1 MKKAIAVIAYDRFDY
16 FSLVL
21 PSILAQTVRG
31 RAAGELYDI
40 FYFQDGLCRDD
51 ARSDA
56 SGHRHISA
64 MIGAHAGDGRSFIQQ
79 DNLGVALHFDFIE
92 KKLFR
97 EMGYDFV
104 LFCEDD
110 LILAPGYL
118 AAMDMMA
125 DRFSGD
131 ERIGMF
137 SAHPA
142 HVTASLTDQKS
153 RAHEY
158 GPMDHNWGFGLF
170 RDFWERRQP
179 FVEEY
184 LRFLDETPYRQR
196 REWPIFDWLKRCGF
210 EPRASSQDYVKVCA
224 TTALGAARVSTF
236 FNLGLPIGRNGLH
249 CRPEL
254 FEKMGFENTIVFQGV
269 PEGVSAF
276 SQEDYHRIFRAQASL
291 MISPPGL
298 VAEGVDL
305 AAVAE
310 WERRLSSGEFNV
322 ARVLGDDW
330 MRQEK
335 AQATAPKLVWTP
347 QDIPRRPHME
357 KEGLDRLTE
366 CLKAARSYLEY
377 GAGGSTVLA
386 IELGVRRVVS
396 VESDRGFLQAVK
408 LAACGSEDDDRL
420 TEHFVDIGP
429 TAEWGN
435 PTDRSC
441 SARWPAYPSTV
452 WRRYLDGQDY
462 PDLVLIDG
470 RFRVACFL
478 TTLMMAP
485 SGTTILFDDYFDRP
499 NYHVVEKYL
508 APVSR
513 AGRMAEFV
521 TNGDSLPPTVILDL
535 LERSTD
541 FG

>member
-1 MKKAIAVIAYDRFDY
+1 MKKAIAIVAYDRFDY

-21 PSILAQTVRG
+21 PSILAQTVRDQE
-31 RAAGELYDI
+31 AGDIYDI
-40 FYFQDGLCRDD
+40 FYFQDGLCQDD

-64 MIGAHAGDGRSFIQQ
+64 MIGKHAKEGQSFVQQ
-79 DNLGVALHFDFIE
+79 DNIGVALHFDFIE
-92 KKLFR
+92 KRLFR
-97 EMGYDFV
+97 DLGYDFV

-110 LILAPGYL
+110 LILAPGYV
-118 AAMDMMA
+118 AAMDLMA

-131 ERIGMF
+131 QRIGMF

-142 HVTASLTDQKS
+142 HVSASLDEQRS

-179 FVEEY
+179 FIERY
-184 LRFLDETPYRQR
+184 LEIIGNKPYRQR
-196 REWPIFDWLKRCGF
+196 PHRVVYEWLKGCGF
-210 EPRASSQDYVKVCA
+210 KPAASSQDYIKQCSTV
-224 TTALGAARVSTF
+224 ALGGVRVSTA
-236 FNLGLPIGRNGLH
+236 FNLGMPIGRSGLH
-249 CRPEL
+249 CSPEM
-254 FEKMGFENTIVFQGV
+254 FDKMGFNNTVVYQGIPQEV
-269 PEGVSAF
+269 GTLF
-276 SQEDYHRIFRAQASL
+276 QEDYRRIFKAQSNI
-291 MISPPGL
+291 MVSPPF
-298 VAEGVDL
+298 VHAEGIDKAGVTGWQQR
-305 AAVAE
+305 VN
-310 WERRLSSGEFNV
+310 SGEFNV
-322 ARVLGDDW
+322 ERVLGDDW
-330 MRQEK
+330 MTHEK
-335 AQATAPKLVWTP
+335 PQSASPKLVWTS

-357 KEGLDRLTE
+357 PEGLERLTE
-366 CLKAARSYLEY
+366 RLRCARSYLEY

-386 IELGVRRVVS
+386 VEMGVRRIVS

-408 LAACGSEDDDRL
+408 LAACGSEEDDRL
-420 TEHFVDIGP
+420 TEHFVDVGP

-441 SARWPAYPSTV
+441 SPRWPAYSSTV
-452 WRRYLDGQDY
+452 WRRYLDEQEY

-478 TTLMMAP
+478 TTLIMAQ

-499 NYHVVEKYL
+499 HYHLVEKYL

-521 TNGDSLPPTVILDL
+521 TNGDALSPAVTLDL

-541 FG
+541 FR

>member
-1 MKKAIAVIAYDRFDY
+1 MKKAIAIVAYDRFEY

-21 PSILAQTVRG
+21 PSILAQKIGDQDIT
-31 RAAGELYDI
+31 ECYDI

-51 ARSDA
+51 IRSDV
-56 SGHRHISA
+56 SGHQYIST
-64 MIGAHAGDGRSFIQQ
+64 MIEFHAKENYSFVQQ
-79 DNLGVALHFDFIE
+79 ENLGVALHFDFIE

-97 EMGYDFV
+97 ELGYDFV

-118 AAMDMMA
+118 AVMDMMA

-131 ERIGMF
+131 ERIGMC

-142 HVTASLTDQKS
+142 NVAVSLDEQKL
-153 RAHEY
+153 RVREY

-184 LRFLDETPYRQR
+184 LNILGGKPYRQR
-196 REWPIFDWLKRCGF
+196 PNKAIFEWLKECGF
-210 EPRASSQDYVKVCA
+210 KPSASSQDYVKQCSTV
-224 TTALGAARVSTF
+224 ALGGARISTV
-236 FNLGLPIGRNGLH
+236 FNLGLPIGRSGLH

-254 FEKMGFENTIVFQGV
+254 FEKMGFGNTVVYQGI
-269 PEGVSAF
+269 PESIGTF
-276 SQEDYHRIFRAQASL
+276 SQEDYHKIFSAQARL
-291 MISPPGL
+291 MASPPDL
-298 VAEGVDL
+298 VEAGIDVATVTAWQRRVD
-305 AAVAE
+305 A
-310 WERRLSSGEFNV
+310 GEYNV
-322 ARVLGDDW
+322 AHILGEDW
-330 MRQEK
+330 MTRELP
-335 AQATAPKLVWTP
+335 QATAPKLKWAP

-357 KEGLDRLTE
+357 PEGLERLTDRLKT
-366 CLKAARSYLEY
+366 ARSYLEY

-386 IELGVRRVVS
+386 VELGVKQIVS
-396 VESDRGFLQAVK
+396 VESDRDFLRAVK
-408 LAACGSEDDDRL
+408 WAACGSDDDERL
-420 TEHFVDIGP
+420 IEHFVDIGP

-435 PTDRSC
+435 PTDKSC
-441 SARWPAYPSTV
+441 SSRWPAYPSTV
-452 WRRYLDGQDY
+452 WKQYLKEQDY

-478 TTLMMAP
+478 TTLIMAP

-499 NYHVVEKYL
+499 HYHVVENYL
-508 APVSR
+508 RPVSR

-521 TNGDSLPPTVILDL
+521 KTEAPIPPSIALDL
-535 LERSTD
+535 LEKSTD

>member
-16 FSLVL
+16 FSLIL
-21 PSILAQTVRG
+21 PSILAQTIG
-31 RAAGELYDI
+31 DQAIGEIYDI
-40 FYFQDGLCRDD
+40 FYFQDGLCQGD

-56 SGHRHISA
+56 SGHKHISA
-64 MIGAHAGDGRSFIQQ
+64 MIGKHATEGQSFIQQ
-79 DNLGVALHFDFIE
+79 DNLGVAFHFDFIE

-97 EMGYDFV
+97 DLGYDFV

-110 LILAPGYL
+110 LILAPGYV
-118 AAMDMMA
+118 AAMDLMA
-125 DRFSGD
+125 NRFSGD
-131 ERIGMF
+131 QRIGMF

-142 HVTASLTDQKS
+142 HVSASLDEQRS

-179 FVEEY
+179 FVEKY
-184 LRFLDETPYRQR
+184 LEIIAGKPYRQR
-196 REWPIFDWLKRCGF
+196 PHSIVYEWLKGCGF
-210 EPRASSQDYVKVCA
+210 KPAASSQDYVKQCSTV
-224 TTALGAARVSTF
+224 ALGGARISTAI
-236 FNLGLPIGRNGLH
+236 NLGMPIGRNGLH
-249 CRPEL
+249 CSPEM
-254 FEKMGFENTIVFQGV
+254 FDKMGFNNTVVHQGIPQEV
-269 PEGVSAF
+269 GTF
-276 SQEDYHRIFRAQASL
+276 SQEDYHRIFRRQSNVMA
-291 MISPPGL
+291 SPPIL
-298 VAEGVDL
+298 IAEGIDGASVTGWQQR
-305 AAVAE
+305 VN
-310 WERRLSSGEFNV
+310 SGEFDV
-322 ARVLGDDW
+322 AHVLGDDW
-330 MRQEK
+330 MKRENLQVV
-335 AQATAPKLVWTP
+335 ASAIVWNP
-347 QDIPRRPHME
+347 QDIPRRPHMDP
-357 KEGLDRLTE
+357 EGLDRFTE
-366 CLKAARSYLEY
+366 RLKTARSYLEY

-386 IELGVRRVVS
+386 VEMGIKRIVS

-408 LAACGSEDDDRL
+408 LAACRSDEDDRL

-441 SARWPAYPSTV
+441 SPRWPAYPSSV
-452 WRRYLDGQDY
+452 WRQYLDEQDY
-462 PDLVLIDG
+462 PDLVLVKG

-478 TTLMMAP
+478 TTLMMAR

-499 NYHVVEKYL
+499 HYHLVEKYL

-521 TNGDSLPPTVILDL
+521 TNGDALPPAITLDL

>member
-1 MKKAIAVIAYDRFDY
+1 MKKAIAIVAYDRFDY

-21 PSILAQTVRG
+21 PSILAQTLG
-31 RAAGELYDI
+31 NLAAGDIYDI
-40 FYFQDGLCRDD
+40 FYFQDGLCQDD

-56 SGHRHISA
+56 SGHKHISA
-64 MIGAHAGDGRSFIQQ
+64 MIGKHANEGQSFIQLS
-79 DNLGVALHFDFIE
+79 NLGVALHFDFIE

-97 EMGYDFV
+97 DLGYDFV

-110 LILAPGYL
+110 LILAPGYV
-118 AAMDMMA
+118 AAMDLMA
-125 DRFSGD
+125 NRFSGD
-131 ERIGMF
+131 QRIGMF

-142 HVTASLTDQKS
+142 HVSASLDEQRS

-179 FVEEY
+179 FVEKY
-184 LRFLDETPYRQR
+184 LEIIGSKPYRQR
-196 REWPIFDWLKRCGF
+196 PHGIVYEWLKRCGF
-210 EPRASSQDYVKVCA
+210 KPAASSQDYVKQCSTV
-224 TTALGAARVSTF
+224 ALGGARISTAI
-236 FNLGLPIGRNGLH
+236 NLGMPIGRSGLH
-249 CRPEL
+249 CSPEM
-254 FEKMGFENTIVFQGV
+254 FDKMGFNNTVVHQGIPQEV
-269 PEGVSAF
+269 GTF
-276 SQEDYHRIFRAQASL
+276 LQEDYHRIFKTQSNIMA
-291 MISPPGL
+291 SPPTL
-298 VAEGVDL
+298 IAEGIDGATVKEWQRRVD
-305 AAVAE
+305 
-310 WERRLSSGEFNV
+310 SGEFNI
-322 ARVLGDDW
+322 AHVLGDDW
-330 MRQEK
+330 MKHEK
-335 AQATAPKLVWTP
+335 PQAVAPKLVWTA

-357 KEGLDRLTE
+357 PEGLDRLTE
-366 CLKAARSYLEY
+366 RLKATRSYLEY

-386 IELGVRRVVS
+386 VEMGVERIVS
-396 VESDRGFLQAVK
+396 VESDRDFLQAVK
-408 LAACGSEDDDRL
+408 LAACGSIEDDRL

-441 SARWPAYPSTV
+441 SPRWPAYPSTV
-452 WRRYLDGQDY
+452 WKQYLDEQEY

-478 TTLMMAP
+478 TTLMMAR
-485 SGTTILFDDYFDRP
+485 SGMTILFDDYFDRP
-499 NYHVVEKYL
+499 HYHLVEKYL

-513 AGRMAEFV
+513 AGRMAEFI
-521 TNGDSLPPTVILDL
+521 TNGDALPPAITLDL

>member
-1 MKKAIAVIAYDRFDY
+1 MKKAIAVVAYDRFDY

-21 PSILAQTVRG
+21 PSILAQTVDG
-31 RAAGELYDI
+31 SPAADIYDI
-40 FYFQDGLCRDD
+40 FYFQDGFCLDD
-51 ARSDA
+51 VRSDA
-56 SGHRHISA
+56 SGHKHISA
-64 MIGAHAGDGRSFIQQ
+64 MIGQHAKEGRSYIQQ

-97 EMGYDFV
+97 DLGYDFV

-118 AAMDMMA
+118 AAMDLMA

-142 HVTASLTDQKS
+142 HVSASLDEQKS

-170 RDFWERRQP
+170 GDFWERRQP
-179 FVEEY
+179 FVEKY
-184 LRFLDETPYRQR
+184 LEIIGKRPYRQR
-196 REWPIFDWLKRCGF
+196 PHRVVYEWLKGCGF
-210 EPRASSQDYVKVCA
+210 RPAASSQDYVKQCSTV
-224 TTALGAARVSTF
+224 ALGGVRISTL
-236 FNLGLPIGRNGLH
+236 FNLGMPIGRSGLH
-249 CRPEL
+249 CSPEM
-254 FEKMGFENTIVFQGV
+254 FDKMGFNNTIVYQGIPRSV
-269 PEGVSAF
+269 GSLE
-276 SQEDYHRIFRAQASL
+276 QDDYHRIFKAQSNI
-291 MISPPGL
+291 MVSPPAL
-298 VAEGVDL
+298 IAEGVDKV
-305 AAVAE
+305 AVTG
-310 WERRLSSGEFNV
+310 WQRRVDSGEFNV
-322 ARVLGDDW
+322 ERVLGNDW
-330 MRQEK
+330 MTHEKPQE
-335 AQATAPKLVWTP
+335 AAPKIVWTP

-357 KEGLDRLTE
+357 PEGLDKFTERLRN
-366 CLKAARSYLEY
+366 ARSYLEY

-386 IELGVRRVVS
+386 AEMGIERIMS
-396 VESDRGFLQAVK
+396 VDSDRGFLKAVK
-408 LAACGSEDDDRL
+408 LAACGSEGDNRL

-435 PTDRSC
+435 PTDQSC
-441 SARWPAYPSTV
+441 SSRWPAYPSTV
-452 WRRYLDGQDY
+452 WRRYLDKQEH
-462 PDLVLIDG
+462 PDLVLIKG

-478 TTLMMAP
+478 TTLIMAR

-499 NYHVVEKYL
+499 QYHLVEKYL
-508 APVSR
+508 TPVSR

-521 TNGDSLPPTVILDL
+521 TNGDALLPAITLDL